1 MMVVVVIKMVIIKTF
16 KDDDKSCIDSNGS
29 FNTIDDNDIGVDCS
43 RLVMIFYGNNNYLVN
58 C

>member
-1 MMVVVVIKMVIIKTF
+1 MTF

-29 FNTIDDNDIGVDCS
+29 FNTIDDNDIGVDYS
-43 RLVMIFYGNNNYLVN
+43 RLVMIFDGNNNYLVN